1 MTEKLYDTNPY
12 QRTFQATIVSCTP
25 CDKGYDIVLD
35 RTLFFPEEGGQSCD
49 KGTLNGINVFDV
61 QIKNG
66 EIHHYTKEKIETKV
80 EGKIDFD
87 HRYYNMQHHSAE
99 HILSGMVHQ
108 LFGYDNVGFHLGID
122 EVTADYNGSF
132 NEAQI
137 DILEQKV
144 NEAIIK
150 NIEIKYGYPDHV
162 EQLSYRSKKEIKEAI
177 RIVEIEGIDICAC
190 CAPHVKSTIEIQL
203 FKIIKTMK
211 FKRGTRIYFLCGQKA
226 ISDYQIKFKEA
237 QKTSVLL
244 KANINDTYNR
254 ILQLSNE
261 NQILKQE
268 CSKFKKEKVDMY
280 LKTLEPCDSILLFEE
295 NMDFSI
301 QKYFVSKLHTYV
313 LKYAAVFVKDKDGYR
328 FLLFDHENALNYL
341 NKLKDHFIV
350 KGGGNK
356 EAIQG
361 SVIASEEQIRKIME
375 EENEL

>member
-1 MTEKLYDTNPY
+1 MFN
-12 QRTFQATIVSCTP
+12 
-25 CDKGYDIVLD
+25 
-35 RTLFFPEEGGQSCD
+35 
-49 KGTLNGINVFDV
+49 INDV
-61 QIKNG
+61 N
-66 EIHHYTKEKIETKV
+66 
-80 EGKIDFD
+80 
-87 HRYYNMQHHSAE
+87 S
-99 HILSGMVHQ
+99 
-108 LFGYDNVGFHLGID
+108 
-122 EVTADYNGSF
+122 
-132 NEAQI
+132 
-137 DILEQKV
+137 
-144 NEAIIK
+144 
-150 NIEIKYGYPDHV
+150 
-162 EQLSYRSKKEIKEAI
+162 
-177 RIVEIEGIDICAC
+177 
-190 CAPHVKSTIEIQL
+190 
-203 FKIIKTMK
+203 
-211 FKRGTRIYFLCGQKA
+211 
-226 ISDYQIKFKEA
+226 YQIKFKEA